1 MDHCSSERSVL
12 VLDLFVSDSLL
23 LLKKILM
30 LPFLELYLVLALN
43 NFILVHWESLRAHIP
58 VYDVW
63 LLMDVPVERLFW
75 DVERRE

>member
-1 MDHCSSERSVL
+1 
-12 VLDLFVSDSLL
+12 
-23 LLKKILM
+23 M
-30 LPFLELYLVLALN
+30 LPFLELNLLLALD
-43 NFILVHWESLRAHIP
+43 NFILVHWESFRAHIP

>member
-12 VLDLFVSDSLL
+12 VLDLLISDSLL

-30 LPFLELYLVLALN
+30 LPFLELNLLLALD
-43 NFILVHWESLRAHIP
+43 NFILVYWESFRAHIP

-63 LLMDVPVERLFW
+63 LLMDVPVERLFR

>member
-1 MDHCSSERSVL
+1 MDHCSPERSVL
-12 VLDLFVSDSLL
+12 VLDLLVSDSLL

-30 LPFLELYLVLALN
+30 LPLLELNLVLALN
-43 NFILVHWESLRAHIP
+43 YFILVHWESFRAHIP